1 MTKEELEAIKART
14 QAATPGPW
22 GLKEVVDYTEHWYQ
36 LFPDVGVYH
45 GLISGDRHL
54 IIGCDHCEVLFLGHP
69 DAEFICNSREDV
81 PKLLDEIER
90 LQGELS
96 KTTAILGR
104 ILSDTDKFYDY

>member
-1 MTKEELEAIKART
+1 VTTCQSHLKYHFPEAARVD
-14 QAATPGPW
+14 W
-22 GLKEVVDYTEHWYQ
+22 GLERWWKHINAQ
-36 LFPDVGVYH
+36 VYRH
-45 GLISGDRHL
+45 GLISGGRHL
-54 IIGCDHCEVLFLGHP
+54 IIGCNHCEVLFLRHQ

-81 PKLLDEIER
+81 PKLLDEVER